1 MNTGLIGTWSPG
13 IGDPSV
19 GGWLTVAL
27 YFGVAALVWGLLRR
41 WPRWNTGQ
49 EIWFWKLLFI
59 ALVLL
64 GINKQLDLQ
73 SAFTEMARL
82 MAVKQGWYAERR
94 QAQMAF
100 IAGGAILGLTL
111 LAATTYLIW
120 GAPGATH
127 WALAGSAALV
137 LFVLVRATS
146 IHHVDEFLGRSLA
159 GFRVNWLLEWGGL
172 LVIGASAWRRRGQH

>member
-1 MNTGLIGTWSPG
+1 MNSGLIGTWSPG

-27 YFGVAALVWGLLRR
+27 YFGAAALVWGLLRR

-49 EIWFWKLLFI
+49 EIWFWKLLLI

-73 SAFTEMARL
+73 SAFTEAARL
-82 MAVKQGWYAERR
+82 LAVKQGWYAERR
-94 QAQMAF
+94 QAQLAF
-100 IAGGAILGLTL
+100 VAGGAIMGLTL
-111 LAATTYLIW
+111 LAATMFLIW
-120 GAPGATH
+120 GAPRATH
-127 WALAGSAALV
+127 WALVGSASLV

-146 IHHVDEFLGRSLA
+146 IHHVDAFLGRSLA
-159 GFRVNWLLEWGGL
+159 GIRVNWLLEWGGL
-172 LVIGASAWRRRGQH
+172 LLIGASAWRRRGQH

>member
-1 MNTGLIGTWSPG
+1 MNTGLIGAWSPG

-27 YFGVAALVWGLLRR
+27 YFATAALVWRLLRR
-41 WPRWNTGQ
+41 WPRSSTLH
-49 EIWFWKLLFI
+49 EIWFWKLLLV

-73 SAFTEMARL
+73 SAFTELARL
-82 MAVKQGWYAERR
+82 IAIQQGWYAERR
-94 QAQMAF
+94 QAQVAF

-120 GAPGATH
+120 GAPRATY
-127 WALAGSAALV
+127 WALGGSAALV

-146 IHHVDEFLGRSLA
+146 FHHVDELLGRSLA
-159 GFRVNWLLEWGGL
+159 GLRINWLLEWAGL
-172 LVIGASAWRRRGQH
+172 LLIGASAWRRRGAH